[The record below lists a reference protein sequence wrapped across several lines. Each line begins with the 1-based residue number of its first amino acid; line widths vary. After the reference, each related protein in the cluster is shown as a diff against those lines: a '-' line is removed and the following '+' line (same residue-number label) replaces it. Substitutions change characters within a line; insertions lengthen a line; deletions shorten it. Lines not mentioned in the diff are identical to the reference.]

1 MKQTGAGGE
10 HPRQEKQSRPW
21 PRPGGR
27 CAGEKAEA
35 GRGGHWA
42 GRDGHW
48 VGQTRGLR
56 HEILW
61 EFFFPRAKT
70 CKPIVF
76 EENTVCRTVCL

>member
-35 GRGGHWA
+35 GRE
-42 GRDGHW
+42 DT
-48 VGQTRGLR
+48 GQGEMVTG
-56 HEILW
+56 
-61 EFFFPRAKT
+61 
-70 CKPIVF
+70 
-76 EENTVCRTVCL
+76 